1 MIRILVVEDHLIVA
15 EALADLLAKQPG
27 MEVVGVANTIAA
39 SVELASTFQPDVVLM
54 DFRLP
59 DGTGDE
65 AARAIRI
72 QSPASAVVFLTADD
86 SPAAWLAAV
95 GAGACGYLLKSE
107 SGEQVTASI
116 RRAAEGEMIIPHRAL
131 AELLVQQ
138 RQLLTEERRRSRY
151 RDSLTP
157 RETEVLR
164 LMTQGLD
171 NRDIAD
177 TLHLAVLTVRTHVQ
191 HVLAKLE
198 AHSKLEAVV
207 RAAQL
212 DLLPAS

>member
-1 MIRILVVEDHLIVA
+1 MIRILVVEDHLVVA
-15 EALADLLAKQPG
+15 EALAALLANQPG
-27 MEVVGVANTIAA
+27 MEVVGVSHTIAD

-72 QSPASAVVFLTADD
+72 ESPASAVVFLTAEDT
-86 SPAAWLAAV
+86 PAAWLAAV

-107 SGEQVTASI
+107 PGEQVVASI
-116 RRAAEGEMIIPHRAL
+116 RRAAEGEILIPQRVL

-138 RQLLTEERRRSRY
+138 RHLLAEERKSSRY

-157 RETEVLR
+157 RETEILR

-177 TLHLAVLTVRTHVQ
+177 NLHLAVLTVRTHVQ
-191 HVLAKLE
+191 HVLEKLE

-212 DLLPAS
+212 GLLPAS